1 MGSIKD
7 YFILIRI
14 PNLFTCPSNVIVGF
28 AQVGLLISVVP
39 ATLLLL
45 ILASLLLYT
54 VGIVLNDYLDRHAD
68 KRDRS
73 NRPLPS
79 GRISS
84 RSAAILIVLASLSSV
99 FIAAYVSSLTLFI
112 VLAILGTIIAY
123 DAKLKSSSFGHLAMA
138 LSRVLNIVLGFSPFL
153 FLPFSNTN
161 DYLRIGVILICMFIY
176 IFVISYVSKFE
187 SSNLPKEI
195 NYTFVLISIF
205 SIPILLSL
213 FTVTGYFKT
222 DLLLL
227 LPIFVGILIFTF
239 GKIRIRSGL
248 SEAGPIVRNLVLSI
262 VVLDSL
268 FMSGSAGLAYGLG
281 LMVFLIPALLLSSKF
296 YVT

>member
-14 PNLFTCPSNVIVGF
+14 PNLFTCPSNVLVGF
-28 AQVGLLISVVP
+28 AQVGLLISARP

-45 ILASLLLYT
+45 ILASLLLYA

-68 KRDRS
+68 KRDRA

-84 RSAAILIVLASLSSV
+84 RSAAILIILASLSSV

-123 DAKLKSSSFGHLAMA
+123 DARLKSTSFGHLAMA

-153 FLPFSNTN
+153 FLPFSNPN
-161 DYLRIGVILICMFIY
+161 DYLRIGVILTCMFIY
-176 IFVISYVSKFE
+176 VFVISYVSKFE
-187 SSNLPKEI
+187 SSNLTKQI
-195 NYTFVLISIF
+195 NYIFVIISIS
-205 SIPILLSL
+205 SIPILLAL
-213 FTVTGYFKT
+213 FTVTGYFKM

-227 LPIFVGILIFTF
+227 LPIFIGILIFTF

-248 SEAGPIVRNLVLSI
+248 NEAGPIVRNLVLSI
-262 VVLDSL
+262 IVLDSL

-281 LMVFLIPALLLSSKF
+281 LMVFLIPALVLSSKF